1 MKYALI
7 QDFEV
12 RAVVELSTEAEVQE
26 HAQRFQSVYDITE
39 MVPEPKI
46 GWIFAGG
53 KILPPITADQAELVC
68 LTIYDPM
75 KAKFEILKRRFIGEN
90 ILWGISQLGKTR
102 AVADFMAPIQ
112 IWFDRVAPIEVVTEI
127 EIAKAKLI
135 ADQPLQAMLAPFIT
149 TARLDWYKL
158 EVLKAAGVA

>member
-1 MKYALI
+1 MKCALI

-26 HAQRFQSVYDITE
+26 YAQRFQSVYDITGI
-39 MVPEPKI
+39 VPEPKV
-46 GWIFAGG
+46 GWLFNGG
-53 KILPPITADQAELVC
+53 RLFPPSNADQAELVC
-68 LTIYDPM
+68 LAIYDPM

-112 IWFDRVAPIEVVTEI
+112 VWFDRVAPIEVVVEL
-127 EIAKAKLI
+127 EIAKAKLA
-135 ADQPLQAMLAPFIT
+135 ADESLQATLAPFIT
-149 TARLDWYKL
+149 LDRLNWYKA
-158 EVLKAAGVA
+158 EVLKAAGVS